1 VSLRVDA
8 LTLSRPQGRKWSQL
22 HCAIPELL
30 LLAQITLGMP
40 IGALHTI
47 VALAEEPLRVPRVG
61 VLMIQEDQPLG
72 QGLRDGLREL
82 GYVDGKN
89 IVLSWKMAADAELRS
104 AAAELA
110 GTKADL
116 IVVGSTPAGRAV
128 LEVTTTPVVFLSGD
142 PIAAGFAA
150 SLAKPGGRATGVS
163 MLTTELAGK
172 RLELLRTLAPKA
184 GRIVFMMNSA
194 NPTSAWQLKEVLESA
209 RALGIQLVPLDAH
222 GAGGIDAALRQ
233 LPRSRANAMVVAAE
247 IVFFVNR
254 AKIAQAVRRAKLPAI
269 FPATEYHDAGVLM
282 SYGPNLNDTGRAL
295 AVYVDRVLKG
305 ANPGELPVQQV
316 SKFELVLDL
325 REAGRLGLKVPDTL
339 LLRADKVI
347 Q

>member
-1 VSLRVDA
+1 MSLRVDV

-116 IVVGSTPAGRAV
+116 IVVGSTPAGRAA
-128 LEVTTTPVVFLSGD
+128 LEATTIPVVFLVGD
-142 PIAAGFAA
+142 PIAAGFAV

-163 MLTTELAGK
+163 ILTTELASK
-172 RLELLRTLAPKA
+172 RLELLRALAPKA
-184 GRIVFMMNSA
+184 GRIAFMLNSG
-194 NPTSAWQLKEVLESA
+194 NPNNAWQLKEVQEAA
-209 RALGIQLVPLDAH
+209 RALRVQLVRLDIQRK
-222 GAGGIDAALRQ
+222 GGVDAALRQ
-233 LPRSRANAMVVAAE
+233 LPGNGASGVVVAAD
-247 IVFFVNR
+247 IFLFVNR
-254 AKIAQAVRRAKLPAI
+254 AKIAQAVRKAKLPAI
-269 FPATEYHDAGVLM
+269 FPATEYHDAGILM
-282 SYGPNLNDTGRAL
+282 SYGPNLTDTGRAL

-305 ANPGELPVQQV
+305 ANPAELPVEQV
-316 SKFELVLDL
+316 SKFELVIDV
-325 REAGRLGLKVPDTL
+325 REAARLGLKVPDTL